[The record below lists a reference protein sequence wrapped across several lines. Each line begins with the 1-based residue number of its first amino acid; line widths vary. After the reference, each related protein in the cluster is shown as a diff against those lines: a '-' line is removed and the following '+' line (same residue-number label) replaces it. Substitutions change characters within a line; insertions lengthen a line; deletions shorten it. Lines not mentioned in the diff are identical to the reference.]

1 MKKIYYSIL
10 IVYYYN
16 MENSIN
22 KKIVRV
28 NLKGI
33 INDQYN
39 DLQEEEKDI
48 ITSLLEI
55 LDRRSDILI
64 GDVFCIL
71 VPGNRINYYNI
82 FKNFHPIT
90 KKEYNQYLKRN
101 KPKPQVD
108 YSNQNYHRVYDP
120 KNENSLLDLE
130 DELIRDLKHDHSIQ
144 SGDVI
149 EVNIGGE
156 KKRSPII
163 VYYKAVKGVLY
174 VDHEDLQN
182 FIRSTRPSQPSPA
195 PTSSK
200 TSSLSLD

>member
-1 MKKIYYSIL
+1 
-10 IVYYYN
+10 

-120 KNENSLLDLE
+120 KNENSLLEILPSTLAAMSTITASSSISVIVP
-130 DELIRDLKHDHSIQ
+130 LIIEPSFRFDFSI
-144 SGDVI
+144 D
-149 EVNIGGE
+149 
-156 KKRSPII
+156 
-163 VYYKAVKGVLY
+163 
-174 VDHEDLQN
+174 
-182 FIRSTRPSQPSPA
+182 
-195 PTSSK
+195 
-200 TSSLSLD
+200 